1 MNYNPNEE
9 EVNFIND
16 ALRKFNDEKVGP
28 DNHELLNIVE
38 YDENGNIIAGIL
50 GGTYWGWM
58 HIDILWVN
66 ENFRK
71 KGIGSKLLKSAEEK
85 ARKRGCHS
93 VHVDTM
99 SWQAPEFYKTHGYKI
114 ISELNDIPAVYKKY
128 HLIKRFGDKRG

>member
-1 MNYNPNEE
+1 MNYNPNEDE
-9 EVNFIND
+9 INFIND

-38 YDENGNIIAGIL
+38 YDENGNVIAGIL

-71 KGIGSKLLKSAEEK
+71 KGIGSKLLKSAEEE
-85 ARKRGCHS
+85 ACKRGCHS

-99 SWQAPEFYKTHGYKI
+99 SWQAPEFYKKHGYKI
-114 ISELNDIPAVYKKY
+114 ISELNDIPAGYKKY
-128 HLIKRFGDKRG
+128 HLIKIFGDKRG

>member
-1 MNYNPNEE
+1 MNYNPNEDE
-9 EVNFIND
+9 INFIND

-99 SWQAPEFYKTHGYKI
+99 SWQAPEFYKKHGYKI
-114 ISELNDIPAVYKKY
+114 ISELNDIPAGYKKH